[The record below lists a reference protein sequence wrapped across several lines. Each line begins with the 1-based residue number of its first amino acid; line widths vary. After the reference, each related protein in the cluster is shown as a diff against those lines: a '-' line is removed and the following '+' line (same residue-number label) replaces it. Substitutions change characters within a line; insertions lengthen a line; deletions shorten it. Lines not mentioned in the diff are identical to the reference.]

1 MNILIWLIAG
11 AIVGWV
17 ATSLMHDQS
26 NLLLNIV
33 VGIVGAF
40 VAGYVLSPLLHIS
53 TINQGNFSI
62 ESLLVSLGGAV
73 ILLAVV
79 NLFRRQR
86 RFSTR

>member
-1 MNILIWLIAG
+1 MTILVWLIAG

-40 VAGYVLSPLLHIS
+40 VAGYVLTPLLHIS

>member
-1 MNILIWLIAG
+1 MNLLVWLIAG

-17 ATSLMHDQS
+17 ATSLMHDRS

-73 ILLAVV
+73 ILLAVIH
-79 NLFRRQR
+79 LFFHQR

>member
-1 MNILIWLIAG
+1 MTILVWLIAG

-26 NLLLNIV
+26 NLLINIV
-33 VGIVGAF
+33 VGVVGAF
-40 VAGYVLSPLLHIS
+40 VAGYLLTPLLHIS

-62 ESLLVSLGGAV
+62 EALLVSLGGAV

>member
-1 MNILIWLIAG
+1 
-11 AIVGWV
+11 
-17 ATSLMHDQS
+17 MHDQS

-40 VAGYVLSPLLHIS
+40 VAGYVLTPLLHIS

-79 NLFRRQR
+79 HFFFHQR

>member
-1 MNILIWLIAG
+1 MNILVWLIAG

-17 ATSLMHDQS
+17 ATSLMHDRS

-33 VGIVGAF
+33 VGVVGAF

-79 NLFRRQR
+79 RLFRRQR
-86 RFSTR
+86 RYSTR

>member
-1 MNILIWLIAG
+1 MNILVWLIAG

-26 NLLLNIV
+26 NLLINIV
-33 VGIVGAF
+33 VGILGAF

>member
-1 MNILIWLIAG
+1 MTILVWLIAG

-26 NLLLNIV
+26 NLMLNIV
-33 VGIVGAF
+33 VGVVGAF
-40 VAGYVLSPLLHIS
+40 VAGYVLTPLLHIS

-79 NLFRRQR
+79 NLFLRQR